1 MKRIS
6 ACLTGCMLFA
16 SGIFGQEG
24 VHPSEEG
31 ILSLLTRY
39 FGEIPSS
46 TPGRVGQRSFRI
58 ASDTLYIVSEDP
70 QDLLTGAPFRSEHR
84 IPLKGIG
91 EVRTVRG
98 KGADGRFG
106 LALEFI
112 PRSNL
117 GKPKPAED
125 RRLSSTSKVDDMGTI
140 RSGDVGQRIAG
151 RAPGV
156 MVSGDNGPGGGS
168 RMRIRGPA
176 SANSSGT
183 PLYLVDDVPVSNLN
197 AINPD
202 DIASVE
208 VLKDA
213 SATALYGVRG
223 ANGVVRVT
231 TRKGEGKGR
240 IPDALERGEELT
252 YSLWA
257 FGEAARRL
265 HRSGDAARLAD
276 LLEYRASRSRGTQ

>member
-1 MKRIS
+1 L
-6 ACLTGCMLFA
+6 LTACMLLA
-16 SGIFGQEG
+16 SVIYGQEG
-24 VHPSEEG
+24 VQPSEAG
-31 ILSLLTRY
+31 ILSLLTQY
-39 FGEIPSS
+39 FGEMPSS

-58 ASDTLYIVSEDP
+58 ATDTLYIVSEDP
-70 QDLLTGAPFRSEHR
+70 QDLLTGSPFRSEHR

-91 EVRTVRG
+91 EVRTIRG
-98 KGADGRFG
+98 KGVDGRYG

-117 GKPKPAED
+117 GKPRSTED
-125 RRLSSTSKVDDMGTI
+125 RRLSSASKVDDMGTI

-202 DIASVE
+202 DILSVE

-223 ANGVVRVT
+223 ANGVVKVT
-231 TRKGEGKGR
+231 TRKGDGKGSV
-240 IPDALERGEELT
+240 PGALERGEELT
-252 YSLWA
+252 YSLWV
-257 FGEAARRL
+257 FGDLARRL

-276 LLEYRASRSRGTQ
+276 LLEYRATRGLETP

>member
-1 MKRIS
+1 MKRMS
-6 ACLTGCMLFA
+6 ACLIATLLLA

-31 ILSLLTRY
+31 ILTLLTQY
-39 FGEIPSS
+39 FGEVPSS

-58 ASDTLYIVSEDP
+58 ASDTLYIVTDDP
-70 QDLLTGAPFRSEHR
+70 QDLLTGSPYRTEHR

-91 EVRTVRG
+91 EVRTIRG
-98 KGADGRFG
+98 KGVDGRQG

-117 GKPKPAED
+117 ERHKRAED
-125 RRLSSTSKVDDMGTI
+125 RRLSSSSKVEDMETV

-156 MVSGDNGPGGGS
+156 MVSGDNSPGGGS

-176 SANSSGT
+176 SLNSSGT
-183 PLYLVDDVPVSNLN
+183 PLYLVDEVPVSNLN

-202 DIASVE
+202 DIVSVE

-223 ANGVVRVT
+223 ANGVVKVT
-231 TRKGEGKGR
+231 TRKGDGKGS
-240 IPDALERGEELT
+240 IPGALERGEELT
-252 YSLWA
+252 YSLWV
-257 FGEAARRL
+257 FGEVARRL

-276 LLEYRASRSRGTQ
+276 LLEYRATRGLEMR